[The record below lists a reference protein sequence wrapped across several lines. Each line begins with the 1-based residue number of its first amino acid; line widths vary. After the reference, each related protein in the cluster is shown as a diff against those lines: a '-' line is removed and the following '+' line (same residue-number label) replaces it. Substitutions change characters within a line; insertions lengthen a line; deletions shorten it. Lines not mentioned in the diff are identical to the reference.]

1 MVNRKKVSDKKLKIT
16 LSVNRK
22 IFKEFSKYCKERG
35 MKISPKV
42 EIMMKKEISEN
53 K

>member
-1 MVNRKKVSDKKLKIT
+1 MVSRKKEPNKKMKIT

-22 IFKEFSKYCKERG
+22 IFKEFSKYCEERG

>member
-1 MVNRKKVSDKKLKIT
+1 MVKKKTESEKKMKIT
-16 LSVNRK
+16 LSIDRNVFR
-22 IFKEFSKYCKERG
+22 EFNEYCKERG

-42 EIMMKKEISEN
+42 EIMMKKEISQN

>member
-1 MVNRKKVSDKKLKIT
+1 MKVT
-16 LSVNRK
+16 LSVDRK
-22 IFKEFSKYCKERG
+22 IFKEFSDYCKKRG

-42 EIMMKKEISEN
+42 EIMMKKEISED